1 MAKSFTDPA
10 LNQKYKEL
18 EQAINTF
25 SKSLDIDLSHFK
37 DDIELDTI
45 KSGQIQ
51 KFEYTVEL
59 SWKFLK
65 AYLKIEKGVLSQ
77 GPKDVLREFG
87 KFNFFNPEEI
97 SQLISIID
105 DRNVISHEYKEY
117 VMNIIYPKLVNH
129 RDLILKILSL
139 NL

>member
-1 MAKSFTDPA
+1 MAKPFTDSA

-25 SKSLDIDLSHFK
+25 SKSLEIDLSHFK
-37 DDIELDTI
+37 DNIELDTI

-59 SWKFLK
+59 SWKFIK
-65 AYLKIEKGVLSQ
+65 AYLKAEKGVLSQ

-87 KFNFFNPEEI
+87 KFNFFTPEEI
-97 SQLISIID
+97 SELISIID
-105 DRNVISHEYKEY
+105 DRNVISHEYKDY
-117 VMNIIYPKLVNH
+117 IMNVIYPKLNQH
-129 RDLILKILSL
+129 R
-139 NL
+139 NLL